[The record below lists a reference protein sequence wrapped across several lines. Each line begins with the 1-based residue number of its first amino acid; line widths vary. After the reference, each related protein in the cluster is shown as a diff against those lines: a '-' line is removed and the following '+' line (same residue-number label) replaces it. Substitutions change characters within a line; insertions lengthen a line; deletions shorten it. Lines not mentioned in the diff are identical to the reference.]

1 MTKHF
6 TDENFAKEVVEVSKT
21 KPVLV
26 DFFAEWCGPCKLQG
40 PIIDQLADEMGEAAA
55 IGKMNVEESSKTAE
69 EYGVMTIP
77 TLIVFKDGKSVAN
90 FTGLQNKDS
99 LMTQIKKYL

>member
-1 MTKHF
+1 
-6 TDENFAKEVVEVSKT
+6 
-21 KPVLV
+21 
-26 DFFAEWCGPCKLQG
+26 
-40 PIIDQLADEMGEAAA
+40 
-55 IGKMNVEESSKTAE
+55 
-69 EYGVMTIP
+69 MTIP